1 MRKILIGIVVAA
13 GIGSAQAMAAELT
26 EQQARITAAW
36 WVQGPIFEKNGPA
49 DAAWDAYRRS
59 PNPPYSSMMN
69 DKTRKILGDVQQVYL
84 VVRGD
89 TGYCGKIKEPT
100 WVVIGDKEFSEM
112 NGNYPVMIK
121 ARTGKVIDCRS

>member
-26 EQQARITAAW
+26 EEQARITAAW

-69 DKTRKILGDVQQVYL
+69 DKTRKILVLLRHERLRYWCLWISAAQQGHRDRVL
-84 VVRGD
+84 TRATINLRRMVA
-89 TGYCGKIKEPT
+89 I
-100 WVVIGDKEFSEM
+100 EFGM
-112 NGNYPVMIK
+112 
-121 ARTGKVIDCRS
+121 

>member
-1 MRKILIGIVVAA
+1 
-13 GIGSAQAMAAELT
+13 
-26 EQQARITAAW
+26 
-36 WVQGPIFEKNGPA
+36 
-49 DAAWDAYRRS
+49 
-59 PNPPYSSMMN
+59 
-69 DKTRKILGDVQQVYL
+69 